1 MFEKG
6 EWKVW
11 QKSRKRN
18 FIKAWLLACHGYVHG
33 RISAIKVESECK
45 RWKFSFHPGFRRNF
59 VVSNYFPTLPLSPFP
74 SLRFI
79 TASLL
84 FSSSPLAQWPM
95 LSFRSSIS
103 SPYLSNNRNGDIMG
117 GRGGGGRRRG
127 EEVFK
132 NSIQSRAAR
141 NCYYRIWMGNIVCR
155 WIKAERVNEFPQ
167 KFHSAFIPPLP
178 PSLNPCSIIT
188 ETILR
193 VSNRR
198 VVEYET
204 RRSEKL
210 AGLLSSG

>member
-1 MFEKG
+1 MKVFVSSRIQTQLRRFE
-6 EWKVW
+6 
-11 QKSRKRN
+11 
-18 FIKAWLLACHGYVHG
+18 L
-33 RISAIKVESECK
+33 
-45 RWKFSFHPGFRRNF
+45 FSNPP
-59 VVSNYFPTLPLSPFP
+59 SLSLFP

-84 FSSSPLAQWPM
+84 FSFSPLAQRPM

-117 GRGGGGRRRG
+117 GRGVGGRRRG